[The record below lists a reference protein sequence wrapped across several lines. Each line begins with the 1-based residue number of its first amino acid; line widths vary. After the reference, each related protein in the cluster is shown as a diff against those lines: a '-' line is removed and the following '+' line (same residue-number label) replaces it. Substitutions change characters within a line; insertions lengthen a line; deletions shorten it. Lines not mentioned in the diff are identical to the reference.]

1 MEAQPATAV
10 ANAMQATRETKAGVE
25 MNPVMVS
32 RGLWIIRGAP
42 LAKGVIPSI
51 FVNVRT
57 INAAFLL
64 LRSMFQGA
72 ALGA

>member
-1 MEAQPATAV
+1 MIPPRRSPLVALWRLLRATAHV
-10 ANAMQATRETKAGVE
+10 L
-25 MNPVMVS
+25 